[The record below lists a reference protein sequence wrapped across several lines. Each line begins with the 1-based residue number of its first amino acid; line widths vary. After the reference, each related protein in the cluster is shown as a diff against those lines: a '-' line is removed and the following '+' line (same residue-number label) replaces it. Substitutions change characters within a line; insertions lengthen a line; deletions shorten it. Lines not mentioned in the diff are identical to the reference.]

1 MLLGLKSKW
10 GGYMVK
16 KEFLDIL
23 RECLAGNVPVSEIEE
38 NIRYYKDYIENGA
51 ESEEEALKQLGE
63 PHLIAKTIIDS
74 FKASKG
80 PMADFYTEQA
90 RNEYS
95 SGTFEEDG
103 SSVDNE
109 DNVYAEYNY
118 KAGFG
123 RNFKWYEKLVLA
135 LVIIGILSLV
145 LFLGGLAIA
154 IVLRIILPVVLVLL
168 IIKFIT
174 DYFRRG

>member
-1 MLLGLKSKW
+1 
-10 GGYMVK
+10 MVK

-23 RECLAGNVPVSEIEE
+23 RESLAGNVPLSEIEE

-51 ESEEEALKQLGE
+51 ESEEEALGQLGD
-63 PHLIAKTIIDS
+63 PHLIARTIIDS

-103 SSVDNE
+103 SSAGNE
-109 DNVYAEYNY
+109 DNGYTEYKYNTGY
-118 KAGFG
+118 GHK
-123 RNFKWYEKLVLA
+123 FKWYEKFVLA
-135 LVIIGILSLV
+135 IFIIGILSLV

-154 IVLRIILPVVLVLL
+154 IILRIVLPVVLVLL

>member
-1 MLLGLKSKW
+1 ME
-10 GGYMVK
+10 K

-23 RECLAGNVPVSEIEE
+23 RESLAGNVPASEVEE
-38 NIRYYKDYIENGA
+38 NIRYYKDYIENEA
-51 ESEEEALKQLGE
+51 ESEEEALKQLGD
-63 PHLIAKTIIDS
+63 PHLIARTIIDS

-95 SGTFEEDG
+95 SGIFEED
-103 SSVDNE
+103 VDSG
-109 DNVYAEYNY
+109 DNDNIEYKYKAEYRR
-118 KAGFG
+118 GL
-123 RNFKWYEKLVLA
+123 KWYEKLVLI
-135 LVIIGILSLV
+135 LVVIGIISLV
-145 LFLGGLAIA
+145 LIIGGIA
-154 IVLRIILPVVLVLL
+154 LVVVFRIVIPVLLVLL

>member
-1 MLLGLKSKW
+1 
-10 GGYMVK
+10 MVK

-23 RECLAGNVPVSEIEE
+23 RESLAGNVPASEVEE
-38 NIRYYKDYIENGA
+38 NIRYYKDYIENEA
-51 ESEEEALKQLGE
+51 ESEEEALKQLGD
-63 PHLIAKTIIDS
+63 PHLIARTIIDS

-95 SGTFEEDG
+95 SGVFEED
-103 SSVDNE
+103 VDSG
-109 DNVYAEYNY
+109 DNDNIEYKYKAEYRR
-118 KAGFG
+118 GL
-123 RNFKWYEKLVLA
+123 KWYEKLVLI
-135 LVIIGILSLV
+135 LVVIGIISLV
-145 LFLGGLAIA
+145 LIIGGIA
-154 IVLRIILPVVLVLL
+154 LVVVFRIVIPVLLVLL

>member
-1 MLLGLKSKW
+1 
-10 GGYMVK
+10 MVK

-23 RECLAGNVPVSEIEE
+23 RESLAGNIPVSEIEE

-51 ESEEEALKQLGE
+51 ESEEEALKQLGD
-63 PHLIAKTIIDS
+63 PHLIARTIIDS

-103 SSVDNE
+103 SRAEDE
-109 DNVYAEYNY
+109 DNGYTEYKY
-118 KAGFG
+118 KTEFG
-123 RNFKWYEKLVLA
+123 HKFKWYEKLVLA
-135 LVIIGILSLV
+135 VIIIGMISLV
-145 LFLGGLAIA
+145 LFIGGLAIA
-154 IVLRIILPVVLVLL
+154 IILRIILPVVLILV
-168 IIKFIT
+168 IIKFIA

>member
-1 MLLGLKSKW
+1 
-10 GGYMVK
+10 MVK

-23 RECLAGNVPVSEIEE
+23 RESLAGNVPVSEIEE

-51 ESEEEALKQLGE
+51 ESEEEALKQLGD
-63 PHLIAKTIIDS
+63 PHLIARTIIDS

-103 SSVDNE
+103 SSAEE
-109 DNVYAEYNY
+109 DNGYTGYTY
-118 KAGFG
+118 KTGYG
-123 RNFKWYEKLVLA
+123 HKFKWYEKFIIGII
-135 LVIIGILSLV
+135 IIGILSLV

-154 IVLRIILPVVLVLL
+154 IILRVVLPVVLVLV
-168 IIKFIT
+168 IIKFIA
-174 DYFRRG
+174 DYFRKG

>member
-1 MLLGLKSKW
+1 
-10 GGYMVK
+10 MVK

-23 RECLAGNVPVSEIEE
+23 RESLAGNVPMSEIEE

-51 ESEEEALKQLGE
+51 ESEEEALKQLGD
-63 PHLIAKTIIDS
+63 PHLIARTIIDS

-103 SSVDNE
+103 SSAEDEE
-109 DNVYAEYNY
+109 DNRYTGYGY
-118 KAGFG
+118 STRTGHK
-123 RNFKWYEKLVLA
+123 FKWYEKLVMGII
-135 LVIIGILSLV
+135 IIGIISLV
-145 LFLGGLAIA
+145 LFIGGLAVA
-154 IVLRIILPVVLVLL
+154 IILRIILPVVLVLV
-168 IIKFIT
+168 IIKFIA

>member
-1 MLLGLKSKW
+1 
-10 GGYMVK
+10 MVK

-23 RECLAGNVPVSEIEE
+23 RESLAGNIPVSEIEE

-51 ESEEEALKQLGE
+51 ESEEEALKQLGD
-63 PHLIAKTIIDS
+63 PHLIARTIIDS

-80 PMADFYTEQA
+80 SMADFYTEQA

-103 SSVDNE
+103 SSAEDE
-109 DNVYAEYNY
+109 DNVYTEFKY

-123 RNFKWYEKLVLA
+123 RNFKWYEKLVLGII
-135 LVIIGILSLV
+135 IIGIISLV
-145 LFLGGLAIA
+145 LFIGGLAIA
-154 IVLRIILPVVLVLL
+154 IILRIILPVVLVLV
-168 IIKFIT
+168 IIKFIA

>member
-1 MLLGLKSKW
+1 
-10 GGYMVK
+10 MVK

-23 RECLAGNVPVSEIEE
+23 RESLAGNIPVSEIEE

-51 ESEEEALKQLGE
+51 ESEEEALKQLGD
-63 PHLIAKTIIDS
+63 PHLIARTIIDS

-95 SGTFEEDG
+95 SSVFDDDADSSEG
-103 SSVDNE
+103 SDNI
-109 DNVYAEYNY
+109 EYKY
-118 KAGFG
+118 KAEFG
-123 RNFKWYEKLVLA
+123 HKMKWYEKLVLILFA
-135 LVIIGILSLV
+135 IGIISLV
-145 LFLGGLAIA
+145 LFIGRIALAIVFR
-154 IVLRIILPVVLVLL
+154 IVIPVILLFI

>member
-1 MLLGLKSKW
+1 
-10 GGYMVK
+10 MVK

-23 RECLAGNVPVSEIEE
+23 RESLAGNVPVSEIEE

-51 ESEEEALKQLGE
+51 GSEEEALGQLGD
-63 PHLIAKTIIDS
+63 PHLIARTIIDS

-95 SGTFEEDG
+95 SGTFNEDG
-103 SSVDNE
+103 SDVTNE
-109 DNVYAEYNY
+109 DNNSYTEFKY
-118 KAGFG
+118 KTESLHK
-123 RNFKWYEKLVLA
+123 FKWYEKLAVIF
-135 LVIIGILSLV
+135 VIIGVLSLV
-145 LFLGGLAIA
+145 FFIGGLAIA
-154 IVLRIILPVVLVLL
+154 VILRIVLPVFLVL
-168 IIKFIT
+168 IVIKFIT

>member
-1 MLLGLKSKW
+1 ME
-10 GGYMVK
+10 K

-23 RECLAGNVPVSEIEE
+23 RESLAGNVPASEVEE
-38 NIRYYKDYIENGA
+38 NIRYYKDYIENEA
-51 ESEEEALKQLGE
+51 ESEEEALKQLGD
-63 PHLIAKTIIDS
+63 PHLIARTIIDS

-95 SGTFEEDG
+95 SGVFEED
-103 SSVDNE
+103 VDSG
-109 DNVYAEYNY
+109 DNDNIEYKYKAEYRR
-118 KAGFG
+118 GL
-123 RNFKWYEKLVLA
+123 KWYEKLVLI
-135 LVIIGILSLV
+135 LVVIGIISLV
-145 LFLGGLAIA
+145 LIIGGIA
-154 IVLRIILPVVLVLL
+154 LVVVFRIVIPVLLVLL

>member
-1 MLLGLKSKW
+1 
-10 GGYMVK
+10 MVK

-23 RECLAGNVPVSEIEE
+23 RESLAGNVPASEVEE
-38 NIRYYKDYIENGA
+38 NIRYYKDYIENEA
-51 ESEEEALKQLGE
+51 ESEEEALKQLGD
-63 PHLIAKTIIDS
+63 PHLIARTIIDS

-95 SGTFEEDG
+95 NSVFDEDAD
-103 SSVDNE
+103 SSE
-109 DNVYAEYNY
+109 DNDNIEYKY
-118 KAGFG
+118 KAEFG
-123 RNFKWYEKLVLA
+123 HKMKWYEKLVLILFA
-135 LVIIGILSLV
+135 IGIISLV
-145 LFLGGLAIA
+145 LFIGGIA
-154 IVLRIILPVVLVLL
+154 LVVVFRIVIPVILLFL

>member
-1 MLLGLKSKW
+1 ME
-10 GGYMVK
+10 K

-23 RECLAGNVPVSEIEE
+23 RESLAGNVPVSEVEE
-38 NIRYYKDYIENGA
+38 NIRYYKDYIENEA
-51 ESEEEALKQLGE
+51 ESEEEALKQLGD
-63 PHLIAKTIIDS
+63 PHLIARTIIDS

-95 SGTFEEDG
+95 SGIFEED
-103 SSVDNE
+103 VDSG
-109 DNVYAEYNY
+109 DNDNIEYKYKAEYRR
-118 KAGFG
+118 GL
-123 RNFKWYEKLVLA
+123 KWYEKLVLI
-135 LVIIGILSLV
+135 LVVIGIISLV
-145 LFLGGLAIA
+145 LIIGGIA
-154 IVLRIILPVVLVLL
+154 LVVVFRIVIPVLLVLL

>member
-1 MLLGLKSKW
+1 
-10 GGYMVK
+10 MVK

-23 RECLAGNVPVSEIEE
+23 RESLAGNVPASEVEE
-38 NIRYYKDYIENGA
+38 NIRYYKDYIENEA
-51 ESEEEALKQLGE
+51 ESEEEALKQLGD
-63 PHLIAKTIIDS
+63 PHLIARTIIDS

-95 SGTFEEDG
+95 SGIFEED
-103 SSVDNE
+103 VDSG
-109 DNVYAEYNY
+109 DNDNIEYKYKAEYRR
-118 KAGFG
+118 GL
-123 RNFKWYEKLVLA
+123 KWYEKLVLS
-135 LVIIGILSLV
+135 LVVIGIISLV
-145 LFLGGLAIA
+145 LIIGGIA
-154 IVLRIILPVVLVLL
+154 LVVVFRIVIPVLLVLL

>member
-1 MLLGLKSKW
+1 
-10 GGYMVK
+10 MVK

-23 RECLAGNVPVSEIEE
+23 RESLAGNVPASEVEE
-38 NIRYYKDYIENGA
+38 NIRYYKDYIENEA
-51 ESEEEALKQLGE
+51 ESEEEALKQLGD
-63 PHLIAKTIIDS
+63 PHLIARTIIDS

-95 SGTFEEDG
+95 SGVFEED
-103 SSVDNE
+103 VDSG
-109 DNVYAEYNY
+109 DNDNIEYKYKAEYRR
-118 KAGFG
+118 GL
-123 RNFKWYEKLVLA
+123 KWYEKLVLI
-135 LVIIGILSLV
+135 LVVIGIISLV
-145 LFLGGLAIA
+145 LLIGGLALVVVFR
-154 IVLRIILPVVLVLL
+154 IVIPVLLVLL

>member
-1 MLLGLKSKW
+1 
-10 GGYMVK
+10 MVK

-23 RECLAGNVPVSEIEE
+23 RESLAGNVPVSEIEE

-51 ESEEEALKQLGE
+51 GSEEEALEQLGD
-63 PHLIAKTIIDS
+63 PHLIARTIIDS

-95 SGTFEEDG
+95 SGTFEEYG
-103 SSVDNE
+103 NSAE
-109 DNVYAEYNY
+109 DENNGYTEYKY
-118 KAGFG
+118 KQEFG
-123 RNFKWYEKLVLA
+123 HDFKWYEKLL
-135 LVIIGILSLV
+135 LVIIIIGIVSLV

-154 IVLRIILPVVLVLL
+154 IILRIVLPVVLVLV
-168 IIKFIT
+168 IIKFVT

>member
-1 MLLGLKSKW
+1 
-10 GGYMVK
+10 MVK

-23 RECLAGNVPVSEIEE
+23 RESLAGNVPASEVEE
-38 NIRYYKDYIENGA
+38 NIRYYKDYIENEA
-51 ESEEEALKQLGE
+51 ESEEEALKQLGD
-63 PHLIAKTIIDS
+63 PHLIARTIIDG

-95 SGTFEEDG
+95 SSVFDDDADSSEG
-103 SSVDNE
+103 SDNI
-109 DNVYAEYNY
+109 EYKY
-118 KAGFG
+118 KAEFG
-123 RNFKWYEKLVLA
+123 HKMKWYEKLVLILFA
-135 LVIIGILSLV
+135 IGIISLV
-145 LFLGGLAIA
+145 LFIGRIALAIVFR
-154 IVLRIILPVVLVLL
+154 IVIPVILLFI

>member
-1 MLLGLKSKW
+1 
-10 GGYMVK
+10 MVK

-23 RECLAGNVPVSEIEE
+23 RESLAGNVPASEVEE
-38 NIRYYKDYIENGA
+38 NIRYYKDYIENEA
-51 ESEEEALKQLGE
+51 ESEEEALKQLGD
-63 PHLIAKTIIDS
+63 PHLIARTIIDS

-95 SGTFEEDG
+95 SGIFEED
-103 SSVDNE
+103 VDSG
-109 DNVYAEYNY
+109 DNDNIEYKYKAEYRR
-118 KAGFG
+118 GL
-123 RNFKWYEKLVLA
+123 KWYEKLVLI
-135 LVIIGILSLV
+135 LVVIGIISLV
-145 LFLGGLAIA
+145 LLIGGIA
-154 IVLRIILPVVLVLL
+154 LVVVFRIVIPVLLVLL

>member
-1 MLLGLKSKW
+1 ME
-10 GGYMVK
+10 K

-23 RECLAGNVPVSEIEE
+23 RESLAGNVPVSEVEE
-38 NIRYYKDYIENGA
+38 NIRYYKDYIENEA
-51 ESEEEALKQLGE
+51 ESEEEALKQLGD
-63 PHLIAKTIIDS
+63 PHLIARTIIDG

-95 SGTFEEDG
+95 SGIFEED
-103 SSVDNE
+103 VDSG
-109 DNVYAEYNY
+109 DNDNIEYKYKAEYRR
-118 KAGFG
+118 GL
-123 RNFKWYEKLVLA
+123 KWYEKLVLI
-135 LVIIGILSLV
+135 LVVIGIISLV
-145 LFLGGLAIA
+145 LIIGGIA
-154 IVLRIILPVVLVLL
+154 LVVVFRIVIPVLLVLL

>member
-1 MLLGLKSKW
+1 MGKTLVIAEKPSVAGDIARAIGGLKKVGDHYEGDSYIVASAV
-10 GGYMVK
+10 GHLLEL
-16 KEFLDIL
+16 KE
-23 RECLAGNVPVSEIEE
+23 P
-38 NIRYYKDYIENGA
+38 A

-123 RNFKWYEKLVLA
+123 RNFQGEIFMCWFQLQ
-135 LVIIGILSLV
+135 
-145 LFLGGLAIA
+145 
-154 IVLRIILPVVLVLL
+154 
-168 IIKFIT
+168 
-174 DYFRRG
+174 

>member
-1 MLLGLKSKW
+1 
-10 GGYMVK
+10 MVK

-23 RECLAGNVPVSEIEE
+23 RESLAGNVPVSEIEE

-51 ESEEEALKQLGE
+51 ESEEEALGQLGD
-63 PHLIAKTIIDS
+63 PHLIARTIIDS

-103 SSVDNE
+103 SRAEDE
-109 DNVYAEYNY
+109 DNGYTEYKY
-118 KAGFG
+118 KAEFG
-123 RNFKWYEKLVLA
+123 HKFKWYEKLVLA
-135 LVIIGILSLV
+135 VIIIGIISLV
-145 LFLGGLAIA
+145 LFIGGLAIA
-154 IVLRIILPVVLVLL
+154 IILRIVLPVVLILV
-168 IIKFIT
+168 IIKFIA

>member
-1 MLLGLKSKW
+1 
-10 GGYMVK
+10 MVK

-23 RECLAGNVPVSEIEE
+23 RESLAGNVPVSEIEE

-51 ESEEEALKQLGE
+51 GSEEEALGQLGD
-63 PHLIAKTIIDS
+63 PHLIARTIIDS

-95 SGTFEEDG
+95 NGTFSKDG
-103 SSVDNE
+103 SGADGE
-109 DNVYAEYNY
+109 DNNRYTEFKY
-118 KAGFG
+118 KPESMHK
-123 RNFKWYEKLVLA
+123 FKWYEKLAAV
-135 LVIIGILSLV
+135 VIIIGILSLV

-154 IVLRIILPVVLVLL
+154 VILRIVLPVFLVL
-168 IIKFIT
+168 IVIKFIT

>member
-1 MLLGLKSKW
+1 
-10 GGYMVK
+10 MVK

-23 RECLAGNVPVSEIEE
+23 RESLAGNIPVSEIEE

-51 ESEEEALKQLGE
+51 ESEEEALKQLGD
-63 PHLIAKTIIDS
+63 PHLIARTIIDS

-95 SGTFEEDG
+95 SSVFDDDADSSEG
-103 SSVDNE
+103 SDNI
-109 DNVYAEYNY
+109 EYKY
-118 KAGFG
+118 KAEFG
-123 RNFKWYEKLVLA
+123 HKII
-135 LVIIGILSLV
+135 IIGIISLV
-145 LFLGGLAIA
+145 LFIGGLAIA
-154 IVLRIILPVVLVLL
+154 IILRIILPVVLVLV
-168 IIKFIT
+168 IIKFIA

>member
-1 MLLGLKSKW
+1 
-10 GGYMVK
+10 MVK

-23 RECLAGNVPVSEIEE
+23 RESLAGNIPVSEIEE

-51 ESEEEALKQLGE
+51 ESEEEALKQLGD
-63 PHLIAKTIIDS
+63 PHLIARTIIDS

-103 SSVDNE
+103 SSAEDE
-109 DNVYAEYNY
+109 DNVYTEFKY
-118 KAGFG
+118 KTGFG
-123 RNFKWYEKLVLA
+123 RNFKWYKKLILGII
-135 LVIIGILSLV
+135 IIGIISLV
-145 LFLGGLAIA
+145 LFIGGLAIA
-154 IVLRIILPVVLVLL
+154 IILRIILPVVLVLV
-168 IIKFIT
+168 IIKFIA

>member
-1 MLLGLKSKW
+1 
-10 GGYMVK
+10 MVK

-38 NIRYYKDYIENGA
+38 NIHYYKDYIENGA
-51 ESEEEALKQLGE
+51 GTEEEALKQLGD

-90 RNEYS
+90 RNEYR

-109 DNVYAEYNY
+109 DNGYSGYNNY

-123 RNFKWYEKLVLA
+123 HSLKWYEKLALA
-135 LVIIGILSLV
+135 FVIIGIISLV

-154 IVLRIILPVVLVLL
+154 IILRIILPVVLVII

>member
-1 MLLGLKSKW
+1 
-10 GGYMVK
+10 MVK

-23 RECLAGNVPVSEIEE
+23 RESLAGKVPMSEIEE

-51 ESEEEALKQLGE
+51 ESEEEALKQLGD
-63 PHLIAKTIIDS
+63 PHLIARTIIDS

-103 SSVDNE
+103 SRTEDE
-109 DNVYAEYNY
+109 DNVYTQY
-118 KAGFG
+118 KYKTGFG
-123 RNFKWYEKLVLA
+123 HNFKWYEKLVLGII
-135 LVIIGILSLV
+135 IIGIISLV
-145 LFLGGLAIA
+145 LFIGGLAIA
-154 IVLRIILPVVLVLL
+154 IILRIILPVVLVLV
-168 IIKFIT
+168 IIKFIA

>member
-1 MLLGLKSKW
+1 MT
-10 GGYMVK
+10 K

-23 RECLAGNVPVSEIEE
+23 TESLAGNVPASEIEE
-38 NIRYYKDYIENGA
+38 NIRYYKDYIENEA
-51 ESEEEALKQLGE
+51 ESEEEALKQLGD
-63 PHLIAKTIIDS
+63 PHLIARTIIDS

-95 SGTFEEDG
+95 SGVFEED
-103 SSVDNE
+103 VDSG
-109 DNVYAEYNY
+109 DNDNIEYKYKAEYRR
-118 KAGFG
+118 GL
-123 RNFKWYEKLVLA
+123 KWYEKLVLI
-135 LVIIGILSLV
+135 LVVIGIISLV
-145 LFLGGLAIA
+145 LIIGGIA
-154 IVLRIILPVVLVLL
+154 LVVVFRIVIPVLLVLL